1 MRTRLVGVLA
11 LLAVMSTAC
20 GGDQSAEAARELR
33 RRKAGAEL
41 KVAGIPEGGVVQGN
55 TATLELSG
63 AGVRIVEPD
72 GDTSGRTGHYAVFVD
87 AEPVPMGEEIVEGE
101 DVIVSTED
109 KVQVPGLAPGA
120 HELAV
125 VLADGNRRRIGERVA
140 RAELRVVSPSV
151 HATATPP
158 AEPGQPVV
166 LTITAVGVQ
175 ISPPNADVSQATG
188 HFAVFVDRE
197 PSPPGT
203 PVPEE
208 RGIVHT
214 SDTVVALPHVGPGEH
229 FVWVLLLR
237 GDKTPFEPMIA
248 DRVQFEVKG

>member
-1 MRTRLVGVLA
+1 MRSRVLGVLA
-11 LLAVMSTAC
+11 LLAVVSTAC
-20 GGDQSAEAARELR
+20 GGDESAEAARELR

-87 AEPVPMGEEIVEGE
+87 TEPVAMGEEVVEGE
-101 DVIVSTED
+101 DVIESTED
-109 KVQVPGLAPGA
+109 KVQVTGLAPGA

-125 VLADGNRRRIGERVA
+125 VLADGNRRRIGETVA
-140 RAELRVVSPSV
+140 RAEVRVVGPSV
-151 HATATPP
+151 YATAAPP
-158 AEPGQPVV
+158 TEPRQPVV

-175 ISPPNADVSQATG
+175 ITPPNADVSQATG
-188 HFAVFVDRE
+188 HFAVFLDRE
-197 PSPPGT
+197 PTPLGT
-203 PVPEE
+203 PVPDE
-208 RGIVHT
+208 RGIVNT
-214 SDTVVALPHVGPGEH
+214 SDTVVALRDIGSGEH

-237 GDKTPFEPMIA
+237 GDKTPFEPMIT
-248 DRVQFEVKG
+248 DRVEFEVKG